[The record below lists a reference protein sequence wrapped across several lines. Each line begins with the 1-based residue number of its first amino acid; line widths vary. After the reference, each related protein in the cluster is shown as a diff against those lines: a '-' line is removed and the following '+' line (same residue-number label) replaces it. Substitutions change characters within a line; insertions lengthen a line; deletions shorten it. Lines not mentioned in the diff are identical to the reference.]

1 MDQEVRM
8 TRIKISVTALF
19 ALAVIACS
27 PVWLEAA
34 DATTK
39 AAAEKAPS
47 KTRPVD
53 INSAPIDDL
62 KMLPGINAAYA
73 QKIVDNRPY
82 QKKDQLVSRKIIP
95 EGTYDMIKDRIIAM
109 PGSKS

>member
-1 MDQEVRM
+1 MSPL
-8 TRIKISVTALF
+8 RIFVAALF
-19 ALAVIACS
+19 ALAAIVYS

-39 AAAEKAPS
+39 ATPETKKAPS
-47 KTRPVD
+47 KTQPVD
-53 INSAPIDDL
+53 INSASIDDL
-62 KMLPGINAAYA
+62 KMLPGIDAAYA

-95 EGTYDMIKDRIIAM
+95 EGAYNKIKDRIIAM
-109 PGSKS
+109 QGGKG